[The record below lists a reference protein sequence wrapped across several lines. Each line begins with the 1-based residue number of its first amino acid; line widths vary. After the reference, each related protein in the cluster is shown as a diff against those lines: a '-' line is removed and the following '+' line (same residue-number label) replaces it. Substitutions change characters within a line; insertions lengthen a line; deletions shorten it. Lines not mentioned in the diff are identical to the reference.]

1 MTENEKTGVVSCNME
16 ERKLPVGIQSFE
28 KLREEGCL
36 YIDKTAYIYELT
48 RQISPYFLSR
58 PRRFGK
64 SLLLSTMRAYFE
76 GRRDL
81 FEGLAITELTK
92 DDPEAFVERPVFYID
107 FNGEDYSDTE
117 TQGETTQ
124 AEASG
129 PEEKGSVHMGIEARL
144 EGHLRRWEAIYGAD
158 PENRT
163 LASRFEYVIRTAHTK
178 AGKKVVILVDEYDKP
193 LLESDPDLDRH
204 NRAVFKGFFSV
215 LKSCDE
221 FIKFIFITGV
231 TKFSK
236 VSIFSDI
243 NQLRDISLSERYAG
257 ICGVTEQE
265 LMETFTPEI
274 EALARRRKLTVEG
287 CLAKLK
293 KQYDGYH
300 FSEESEGVYN
310 PYSLLNAFSDLRFGS
325 YWFETGTPTFL
336 INKLKETKFDPK
348 EFTSGEITMEPKD
361 LLDYKSDNPNPVPL
375 FYQSG
380 YLTIT
385 GYDERFGAYSLNY
398 PNDEVRYG
406 FLGSLAP
413 MLLHKEREA
422 NPLDIRSFVRDIES
436 GDTDSLRDRFT
447 ALYSSIPYPEGT
459 DADNVLERDFQNVAY
474 ITFMLLGQYVKAEV
488 HNATGRADAV
498 VETDDFVYLFEFKR
512 DRTAEEALR
521 QIEDKGYALPYS
533 ADKRKIIKIGV
544 NFNSEKRTLDGW
556 MVARD

>member
-28 KLREEGCL
+28 DIRTEGYL
-36 YIDKTAYIYELT
+36 YVDKTAYIYELMHT
-48 RQISPYFLSR
+48 GKPYFLSR

-107 FNGEDYSDTE
+107 FNSDGYGTD
-117 TQGETTQ
+117 
-124 AEASG
+124 
-129 PEEKGSVHMGIEARL
+129 EEKSKENKRPTIESVLDSMLREWEKDYGS
-144 EGHLRRWEAIYGAD
+144 D
-158 PENRT
+158 PENDT
-163 LASRFEYVIRTAHTK
+163 YALRFRHLIKKAHENT
-178 AGKKVVILVDEYDKP
+178 GKKVVILVDEYDKP

-243 NQLRDISLSERYAG
+243 NQLLDISIDEKYAD
-257 ICGVTEQE
+257 ICGITENE
-265 LMETFTPEI
+265 MKGSFMPEI
-274 EALARRRKLTVEG
+274 ETLADRRGLSVDE
-287 CLAKLK
+287 CLSRLRGM
-293 KQYDGYH
+293 YDGYH
-300 FSEESEGVYN
+300 FCEDSDGVYN
-310 PYSLLNAFSDLRFGS
+310 PYSLLTCFYKKRFGS

-336 INKLKETKFDPK
+336 IDKLKETKFDPK

-447 ALYSSIPYPEGT
+447 ALYASIPYPEGT
-459 DADNVLERDFQNVAY
+459 DTDNVLERDFQNVAY

>member
-1 MTENEKTGVVSCNME
+1 MAKEDKTGHNTDIRNAK

-28 KLREEGCL
+28 DIRTEGYL
-36 YIDKTAYIYELT
+36 YVDKTAYIYELMHT
-48 RQISPYFLSR
+48 GKPYFLSR

-76 GRRDL
+76 GKREL
-81 FEGLAITELTK
+81 FEGLAITELSQ

-107 FNGEDYSDTE
+107 FNGENYSDTE
-117 TQGETTQ
+117 GQT
-124 AEASG
+124 AH
-129 PEEKGSVHMGIEARL
+129 EEVSDAREKSLGNMGIEARL

-158 PENRT
+158 TENKT
-163 LASRFEYVIRTAHTK
+163 LASRFEYLIRTACEQT
-178 AGKKVVILVDEYDKP
+178 GKKVVILADEYDKP

-204 NRAVFKGFFSV
+204 NRAVLKGFFSV

-243 NQLRDISLSERYAG
+243 NQLRDISLNERYAD
-257 ICGVTEQE
+257 ICGITEQE
-265 LMETFTPEI
+265 MQSVLSPEI
-274 EALARRRKLTVEG
+274 EALAERRGLTYDECLEKLR
-287 CLAKLK
+287 

-310 PYSLLNAFSDLRFGS
+310 PYSLLNAFADLKFGM

-336 INKLKETKFDPK
+336 INKLKETGYDPK
-348 EFTSGEITMEPKD
+348 DFTSGEITMAPKD
-361 LLDYKSDNPNPVPL
+361 LLDYRADNPNPVPL

-385 GYDERFGAYSLNY
+385 GYDERFGVYSLDY

-406 FLGSLAP
+406 FLESLAP
-413 MLLHKEREA
+413 MMLHKEKEA
-422 NPLDIRSFVRDIES
+422 NPLDIRSFVMDIER

-447 ALYSSIPYPEGT
+447 ALYANLPYPESGDT
-459 DADNVLERDFQNVAY
+459 EKTLERDFQNVAY

-488 HNATGRADAV
+488 HNATGRADAI
-498 VETDDFVYLFEFKR
+498 VETEDYVYLFEFKK
-512 DRTAEEALR
+512 DKSAEEALK
-521 QIEDKGYALPYS
+521 QIEDKGYARPYY
-533 ADKRKIIKIGV
+533 ADGRTVIRIGV
-544 NFNSEKRTLDGW
+544 NFNSESRALDGW
-556 MVARD
+556 LVGKD